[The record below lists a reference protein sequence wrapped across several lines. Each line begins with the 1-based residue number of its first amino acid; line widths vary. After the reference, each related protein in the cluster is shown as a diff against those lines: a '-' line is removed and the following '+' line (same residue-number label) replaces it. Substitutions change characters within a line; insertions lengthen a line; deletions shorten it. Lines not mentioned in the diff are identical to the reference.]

1 MNYRKVIL
9 ALSLVC
15 SSACWGQA
23 NSGTSPASAQSTN
36 AENSNNVCR
45 VYFTKAKPGMEMQL
59 EQGRKKHVQFHKNQN
74 DTWTWNVY
82 LVETGLNTGMYVSS
96 TCGHAWKDFDDWEK
110 RMGQADAADATT
122 SMGPYIQ
129 SQTSGFYAYRADMS
143 RAPMTALSAPL
154 TAVTI
159 FVLHPGAQNEFI
171 DAVKKV
177 NDALA
182 KQPDRPRNSGWL
194 QLMNGGEG
202 PEFVLLSARQGY
214 ADYAPPAKT
223 LADVLTEAYGKEAA
237 DTVEKSFRDAED
249 HTFTETAA
257 YRPDLSYTPK

>member
-1 MNYRKVIL
+1 MNYRNVIL

-15 SSACWGQA
+15 SSTCWAQST
-23 NSGTSPASAQSTN
+23 SGTSPASTQSGN
-36 AENSNNVCR
+36 AENANNVCR
-45 VYFTKAKPGMEMQL
+45 VYFTKPKPGMEMQL
-59 EQGRKKHVQFHKNQN
+59 EQGRKKHMQFHKSQN

-82 LVETGLNTGMYVSS
+82 LIETGLNTGTYVTS

-110 RMGQADAADATT
+110 RLGQADVADAAA
-122 SMGPYIQ
+122 SMGQFIQ
-129 SQTSGFYAYRADMS
+129 SQTNGFYAYRSDMS
-143 RAPMTALSAPL
+143 RAPMNALSTPL

-159 FVLHPGAQNEFI
+159 FLLHPGAQTEFS

-202 PEFVLLSARQGY
+202 PEFVLLNARQGF
-214 ADYAPPAKT
+214 AEYAPQAKT
-223 LADVLTEAYGKEAA
+223 LGEVLTEAYGKEAA
-237 DTVEKSFRDAED
+237 DALQKTLRDSED
-249 HTFTETAA
+249 HTFTETARF
-257 YRPDLSYTPK
+257 RPDLSYVPK